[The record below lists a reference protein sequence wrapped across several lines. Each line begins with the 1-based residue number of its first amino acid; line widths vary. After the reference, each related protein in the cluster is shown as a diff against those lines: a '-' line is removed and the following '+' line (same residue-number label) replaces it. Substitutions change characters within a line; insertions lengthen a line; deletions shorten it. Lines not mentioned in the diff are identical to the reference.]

1 MPDRSSDGWGSVPVP
16 QNPPRPAPSP
26 RVMPRPQG
34 PAPAVGPAQRPPAPA
49 LRPVSDRAPSA
60 PPQPPA
66 DEGRSGC
73 ASTLLVALFVVA
85 FALLIAGGAL
95 VAYASIARD
104 LPPPEELQ
112 QRASH
117 FASTIIY
124 DRQGSVINEM
134 ADPNFGRRTVVP
146 LDRIS
151 PNLVSA
157 TIATED
163 PNFYQHAGVDPVGI
177 ARAIYH
183 AVREQDLSGPGGST
197 ITQQLVKLTFLSAEK
212 SISRKVKEA
221 ILAAEITRRYSKETI
236 LQIYLNEINYGNLA
250 YGIEAAA
257 ETYFGKSAADLT
269 LAEASLLAGLP
280 QAPSYYDPYT
290 RLWKADGTPGP
301 VKERQ
306 GIVLSLMVRHG
317 AITPAQADAAWV
329 EPLQLKPLQ
338 QTVQSKYPHFIQFAR
353 SQVEKTLGP
362 ELLAK
367 GGLRIYTTLDAR
379 LQDVA
384 QEEVAKQVKAL
395 AGQNASNAALV
406 AIQPKTGEV
415 LAMVGS
421 ADFFNEQISG
431 QINMAVSPR
440 QPGSAIKPFTYLAAF
455 EMPASVDV
463 NAAAKSGSQIS
474 AIEPPGYWT
483 ASTALM
489 DVRTEFPDG
498 ANPPYVPTNY
508 DEKEHGLVTV
518 RSALA
523 NSYNIPAVKT
533 LEHVGLDRLKQM
545 AASVGI
551 TTLTRPDYGLALTLG
566 GGEVTL
572 LELTGA
578 YAVLANGGTR
588 AAVSPI
594 ACVLDAD
601 GKLIWRGNGADAVA
615 SCTAAATKG
624 AAPAVTPAPAQ
635 PVLNPQHVFVMTSIL
650 GDQEARRPMFGA
662 NAALLSLPDRPSAA
676 KTGTSNDYRDA
687 WTLGYTPDLA
697 VGVWVGNADNKA
709 MQKVA
714 GSLGA
719 APIWQNTMKR
729 ALQGKPVQPF
739 AEPPGIQ
746 RIRVC
751 ADTGTLPSEACQNTR
766 EELFATNQGPL
777 PAQFDLHQR
786 VRVDKVTGRLA
797 TDFTP
802 ADRIETRDVLIFPAK
817 YRAWAEAHG
826 IPQTAIEQQAFAFPP
841 ELALNSPANGD
852 KATGIVQIAGR
863 VHLPPPLVWRVEYGV
878 GPDPIGWGVVAGP
891 AQGDLDGII
900 TGWDTAKPVAQHN
913 VHDFSLRLA
922 AYDPANLDYPAATSN
937 VAYIQVIA
945 ATPTPSPT

>member
-1 MPDRSSDGWGSVPVP
+1 MPDRSFNDGGSAPAP
-16 QNPPRPAPSP
+16 QNPPRPAQPAAQGPAP
-26 RVMPRPQG
+26 RVIPRPQG
-34 PAPAVGPAQRPPAPA
+34 PALQPEGETRKQGNKEPAPRLPIQPMPRPPAPA
-49 LRPVSDRAPSA
+49 PTQGAPRPSA
-60 PPQPPA
+60 PTPAQATLRPPA
-66 DEGRSGC
+66 PMQGAPRPPAKAAAPMPYSPPPAGRDRSGC
-73 ASTLLVALFVVA
+73 ANTLLVALFVLA
-85 FALLIAGGAL
+85 FGLLIVGGAL

-124 DRQGSVINEM
+124 DRQGGVINEM

-151 PNLVSA
+151 PNLVAA

-183 AVREQDLSGPGGST
+183 AIREQNLSGPGGST
-197 ITQQLVKLTFLSAEK
+197 ITQQLVKLTFLSAER
-212 SISRKVKEA
+212 SLSRKVKEA

-236 LQIYLNEINYGNLA
+236 LQIYLNEINYGNLT

-269 LAEASLLAGLP
+269 LAQAALLAGLP

-290 RLWKADGTPGP
+290 RLWKADGAPGP

-306 GIVLSLMVRHG
+306 GIVLSLMVKHG
-317 AITPAQADAAWV
+317 AITPAQADAAWL

-338 QTVQSKYPHFIQFAR
+338 QTIQSKYPHFVQYAR

-379 LQDVA
+379 LQEIA
-384 QEEVAKQVKAL
+384 QEEAAKQVKAL
-395 AGQNASNAALV
+395 AGQNAGNAALV
-406 AIQPKTGEV
+406 ALQPKTGEV

-421 ADFFNEQISG
+421 ADFFDEKIGG

-463 NAAAKSGSQIS
+463 NVTAKTGSQIS

-483 ASTALM
+483 AATALM

-498 ANPPYVPTNY
+498 ANPPYAPTNY
-508 DEKEHGLVTV
+508 DEKEHGLVSV

-523 NSYNIPAVKT
+523 NSYNIPAVKA
-533 LEHVGLDRLKQM
+533 LEHTGLDRLKQM
-545 AASVGI
+545 AARVGI

-578 YAVLANGGTR
+578 YAALANGGTR

-594 ACVLDAD
+594 ACVLDPD
-601 GKLIWRGNGADAVA
+601 GRLIWRGSGADAIPT
-615 SCTAAATKG
+615 CMAAATRG
-624 AAPAVTPAPAQ
+624 AAIAVTPAPAQ
-635 PVLNPQHVFVMTSIL
+635 PVLNPQHAFLITSIL

-662 NAALLSLPDRPSAA
+662 NAGLLILPDRPSAA

-697 VGVWVGNADNKA
+697 VGV
-709 MQKVA
+709 
-714 GSLGA
+714 
-719 APIWQNTMKR
+719 
-729 ALQGKPVQPF
+729 
-739 AEPPGIQ
+739 
-746 RIRVC
+746 
-751 ADTGTLPSEACQNTR
+751 
-766 EELFATNQGPL
+766 
-777 PAQFDLHQR
+777 
-786 VRVDKVTGRLA
+786 
-797 TDFTP
+797 
-802 ADRIETRDVLIFPAK
+802 
-817 YRAWAEAHG
+817 
-826 IPQTAIEQQAFAFPP
+826 
-841 ELALNSPANGD
+841 
-852 KATGIVQIAGR
+852 
-863 VHLPPPLVWRVEYGV
+863 
-878 GPDPIGWGVVAGP
+878 
-891 AQGDLDGII
+891 
-900 TGWDTAKPVAQHN
+900 
-913 VHDFSLRLA
+913 
-922 AYDPANLDYPAATSN
+922 
-937 VAYIQVIA
+937 
-945 ATPTPSPT
+945 